1 MSTQPAAP
9 PAHLRRALRATE
21 YFSIAFGSMIG
32 VGWVIVMDD
41 WLGRGGPGG
50 AMLGFL
56 AGGVALVPVA
66 YVYGR
71 LTERFA
77 DAGGEVAY
85 AEAVFSPFVSFTV
98 GWLMLLAYVIVPPWE
113 AVAIGRLV
121 AYLAPGLNT
130 IELYRV
136 ADQPVYLPHLALGLG
151 LTAAIT
157 AVNYC
162 GVRPSTT
169 LQNLATFGL
178 LAIFGVFVV
187 LGTIRG
193 DVANLEP
200 LFAKEATGAG
210 ALVSTLLVLQI
221 VPYFLTGFEA
231 IPKCSEEAAADFNP
245 QRYTA
250 ITVLALAV
258 GTLFYV
264 AVVAV
269 VALLYPWGELTEQ
282 PFATAFAFER
292 AFGSPLLVQLIIAA
306 AILSLIK
313 VCNGMFLSATRL
325 LFALGRR
332 GYVPGGFGIVNE
344 RFGTPTRAILAVG
357 LFTALAAP
365 FGKAILVPITEV
377 GSFAAA
383 VGWLGTCLAFVFGA
397 GELVSPRTGLI
408 ALAGAVVSAA
418 MGLMKLLP
426 MVPGGFQKWEF
437 VALGTWV
444 AVGVACWTWQR
455 LFMRLALHRR

>member
-1 MSTQPAAP
+1 MHTRPAAA

-21 YFSIAFGSMIG
+21 YFTIAFGSMIG

-50 AMLGFL
+50 AILGFL
-56 AGGVALVPVA
+56 AGGLALVPVA

-77 DAGGEVAY
+77 DAGSEVAY
-85 AEAVFSPFVSFTV
+85 AEAVFPRVMSFAV

-121 AYLAPGLNT
+121 AYLASDLNT
-130 IELYRV
+130 LELYRV
-136 ADQPVYLPHLALGLG
+136 ADQPVYLPHLALGLA

-178 LAIFGVFVV
+178 LAIFCVFVV
-187 LGTIRG
+187 LGTAGG
-193 DVANLEP
+193 DMANLQP
-200 LFAKEATGAG
+200 LFANEGTGAG

-245 QRYTA
+245 RSYTA
-250 ITVLALAV
+250 ITILALAV

-264 AVVAV
+264 VVVGV
-269 VALLYPWGELTEQ
+269 VALLYPWRELTEQ

-292 AFGSPLLVQLIIAA
+292 AFGSPLVAKLIIAA
-306 AILSLIK
+306 AILSLVK
-313 VCNGMFLSATRL
+313 VFNGMFLSATRL
-325 LFALGRR
+325 LFALARR
-332 GYVPGGFGIVNE
+332 GYVPAGFGVVNE

-365 FGKAILVPITEV
+365 LGRAILIPITEV
-377 GSFAAA
+377 GSLAAA
-383 VGWLGTCLAFVFGA
+383 VGWLGTCLAFVCGA
-397 GELVSPRTGLI
+397 GKLVTPRTGVV
-408 ALAGAVVSAA
+408 AVAGAVVAA
-418 MGLMKLLP
+418 VMVVMKLLP
-426 MVPGGFQKWEF
+426 TVPGGFSIWEL
-437 VALGTWV
+437 VALGAWFTLG
-444 AVGVACWTWQR
+444 AACWISR
-455 LFMRLALHRR
+455 ILFARVSPDL

>member
-1 MSTQPAAP
+1 MRPAAAP
-9 PAHLRRALRATE
+9 THLRRALRATE
-21 YFSIAFGSMIG
+21 YFTIAFGCMIG
-32 VGWVIVMDD
+32 VGWVVVMDD
-41 WLGRGGPGG
+41 WLKRGGPGG

-56 AGGVALVPVA
+56 VGGLALVPVA

-77 DAGGEVAY
+77 DAGSEVAY
-85 AEAVFSPFVSFTV
+85 AEAVFPPVVSFAV
-98 GWLMLLAYVIVPPWE
+98 GWLMLLAYVIVCPWE

-121 AYLAPGLNT
+121 AYVVPGLNT
-130 IELYRV
+130 FEELYRV
-136 ADQPVYLPHLALGLG
+136 ADQPVYLPHLVLGLG

-178 LAIFGVFVV
+178 LTIFAVFVG
-187 LGTIRG
+187 LGGVRG
-193 DVANLEP
+193 EVSNLKP
-200 LFAKEATGAG
+200 LFANEGETAG
-210 ALVSTLLVLQI
+210 ALLSILLVLQI

-245 QRYTA
+245 RSYTA
-250 ITVLALAV
+250 ITILALAA

-264 AVVAV
+264 AVVGV
-269 VALLYPWGELTEQ
+269 VALLHPWRELTDQ

-332 GYVPGGFGIVNE
+332 GYVPGGFGVVNE
-344 RFGTPTRAILAVG
+344 RFGTPTRAVLSVG

-365 FGKAILVPITEV
+365 FGRAILIPITEV

-383 VGWLGTCLAFVFGA
+383 VGWLGTCLAFACGA
-397 GELVSPRTGLI
+397 GKLVTPRTRLV
-408 ALAGAVVSAA
+408 AAVGAIVSAA
-418 MGLMKLLP
+418 MILMKLLP
-426 MVPGGFQKWEF
+426 IPGGFEWAEF
-437 VALGTWV
+437 AALATWV
-444 AVGVACWTWQR
+444 AVGAVCW
-455 LFMRLALHRR
+455 ASAPRRAAVLD

>member
-1 MSTQPAAP
+1 MDTRPAAAH
-9 PAHLRRALRATE
+9 AHLRRALRATE
-21 YFSIAFGSMIG
+21 YFTIAFGSMIG

-41 WLGRGGPGG
+41 WLDRGGPGG
-50 AMLGFL
+50 AILGFL
-56 AGGVALVPVA
+56 AGGFALVPVA

-77 DAGGEVAY
+77 DAGSEVAF
-85 AEAVFSPFVSFTV
+85 AEVVFPRVVSFAV

-113 AVAIGRLV
+113 AVAIGRLA
-121 AYLAPGLNT
+121 AYLVPDLNSF
-130 IELYRV
+130 ELYRI
-136 ADQPVYLPHLALGLG
+136 ADQPVYLPHLLVGLT

-157 AVNYC
+157 VVNYC

-178 LAIFGVFVV
+178 LAIFCVFVA
-187 LGTIRG
+187 LGTVRG
-193 DVANLEP
+193 NVANLRP
-200 LFAKEATGAG
+200 LFANEATGAG

-245 QRYTA
+245 RSYTA
-250 ITVLALAV
+250 ITILALAA

-269 VALLYPWGELTEQ
+269 VALLFPWRELTKKE
-282 PFATAFAFER
+282 FATAFVFEQAF
-292 AFGSPLLVQLIIAA
+292 ASPLLVKLIIAA
-306 AILSLIK
+306 AILSLVK

-332 GYVPGGFGIVNE
+332 GYVPAGFGVVND

-357 LFTALAAP
+357 LFTAFAAP
-365 FGKAILVPITEV
+365 LGRAILIPITEV

-383 VGWLGTCLAFVFGA
+383 VGWLGTCLAFLCGA
-397 GELVSPRTGLI
+397 GKLVTRRTGAVAAVG
-408 ALAGAVVSAA
+408 ALVSAA
-418 MGLMKLLP
+418 MALMKLLP
-426 MVPGGFQKWEF
+426 IPGGFQMWEY
-437 VALGTWV
+437 VALAAWV
-444 AVGVACWTWQR
+444 AVGLGCSV
-455 LFMRLALHRR
+455 RRR